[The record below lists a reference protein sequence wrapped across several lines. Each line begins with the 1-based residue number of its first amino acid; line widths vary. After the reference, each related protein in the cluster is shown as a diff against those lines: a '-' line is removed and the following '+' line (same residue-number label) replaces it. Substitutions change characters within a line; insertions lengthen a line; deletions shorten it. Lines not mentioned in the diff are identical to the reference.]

1 MKYLSLALVSAFLL
15 AAPALQAA
23 EKKAT
28 TTITEVTTPAATTT
42 TATATVKP
50 KREMSEKQKH
60 NVAVMRAC
68 GAEWRAAKTAGKV
81 KDQKWRTYL
90 AECRKRQA

>member
-1 MKYLSLALVSAFLL
+1 MKYFSLALLSAFLL

-23 EKKAT
+23 EKKT
-28 TTITEVTTPAATTT
+28 TTTTTEMTTPAATT
-42 TATATVKP
+42 AAVKP

-68 GAEWRAAKTAGKV
+68 GAEWRAAKSAGKV

-90 AECRKRQA
+90 VECRKRQA